1 MGKELNAREQ
11 ALVEAGRAVAAV
23 AAAVAAECEADR
35 RPPREVWQAYR
46 QAGLKGLRVPAEKGG
61 HAISAYAMAQISEAL
76 GAADSTAALTF
87 VPQEYCMAAIAAY
100 GHHPWHAEML
110 RILLAGKRTT
120 GFLLTEPQAGS
131 DAAAITTLATRTS
144 SGWRLSGAKAW
155 VSNAR
160 DIDEHFVFAQ
170 TEPGSG
176 AKGIAAFL
184 VPADAAGIVIGEPY
198 ALIGGHSAGICDV
211 RFDDVALSP
220 ERLVVPPGEGL
231 KAALAAIDLARVNV
245 AAMCCGMLQVALD
258 TALDYASKR
267 RAFGRAIA
275 EFQGLQWQ
283 LAEVATDLEA
293 ARLLTYDAAERLDR
307 DGKAAVAAAHAKKF
321 ASVVALRGIE
331 ACMQAMGANGLRHD
345 WPLARFF
352 AQAKI
357 AQCLDGTTE
366 IQNVVIARS
375 LFAPPRQG

>member
-1 MGKELNAREQ
+1 MTEELNAREQ
-11 ALVEAGRAVAAV
+11 ALVAAGRNVARLAGDI
-23 AAAVAAECEADR
+23 AADCEANK

-46 QAGLKGLRVPAEKGG
+46 EAGLKGLRVPREKGG
-61 HAISAYAMAQISEAL
+61 HAISALAMAQISEAL

-100 GHHPWHAEML
+100 GHHPWHEAML
-110 RILLAGKRTT
+110 RRLLAGECST

-131 DAAAITTLATRTS
+131 DAAALTTVATRTEQ
-144 SGWRLSGAKAW
+144 GWRLNGAKAW

-170 TEPGSG
+170 TESGSG

-184 VPADAAGIVIGEPY
+184 VPRDAAGLSIGQPY

-211 RFDDVALSP
+211 RFDDVTLAP
-220 ERLVVPPGEGL
+220 ERMVVPPGEGL

-245 AAMCCGMLQVALD
+245 AAMCCGMLRVALD

-267 RAFGRAIA
+267 HAFGRPIA

-283 LAEVATDLEA
+283 LADVATELEA
-293 ARLLTYDAAERLDR
+293 ARLLTYDAARQLDR

-321 ASVVALRGIE
+321 ASLATLRGVE

-366 IQNVVIARS
+366 IQNVVIARA
-375 LFAPPRQG
+375 LFAPYRRR